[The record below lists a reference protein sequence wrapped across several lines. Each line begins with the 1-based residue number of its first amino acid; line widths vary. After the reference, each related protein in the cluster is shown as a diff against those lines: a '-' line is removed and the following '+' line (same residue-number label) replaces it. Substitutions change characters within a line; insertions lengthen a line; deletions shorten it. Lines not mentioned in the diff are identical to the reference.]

1 MGMNRSTQMKKVT
14 TEEAQK
20 FLIRPELWKFA
31 EKNELNAWVNNNDF
45 YWAQL
50 EKLQAFGIKINGGG
64 ASHIAKGCTPSRAVY
79 IVFWVFS
86 SMEALIR
93 SGFDYYS
100 AVQLIE
106 WIALVTIGNKVH
118 DNRLKQRTE
127 NVFSG
132 LGFPELGESDMIM
145 FFQKV
150 LPGIRSI
157 CGTIRYSGEHMKML
171 NKAAGRPE
179 QLSLP
184 LTFEQKSLR
193 EKVLARYDS
202 RCRREPGFWQRQWLD
217 NACKVLAEKFGMQR
231 EVAIDLIKMILIA
244 AREANSTQNHTS
256 HQQWK
261 YRTQDLLADL
271 GLSLDEPGTSKFFN
285 DLLVSIL
292 SEIDRVEDA
301 SFAARL
307 VTTGR

>member
-1 MGMNRSTQMKKVT
+1 MNRSKQMKKVT
-14 TEEAQK
+14 TEAAQK
-20 FLIRPELWKFA
+20 FLIRPEYWQIA
-31 EKNELNAWVNNNDF
+31 ETNELNARGNGF

-50 EKLQAFGIKINGGG
+50 EKLQAFGIKIDGGG

-79 IVFWVFS
+79 TMFWVLS

-93 SGFDYYS
+93 RGFGYYS

-106 WIALVTIGNKVH
+106 WITSVILGNKVH

-132 LGFPELGESDMIM
+132 LGFLELGEADVNMI

-157 CGTIRYSGEHMKML
+157 CGTIRYSGEHMNML

-179 QLSLP
+179 LPPLSSN
-184 LTFEQKSLR
+184 ERKALR
-193 EKVLARYDS
+193 DKVLAKYDN
-202 RCRREPGFWQRQWLD
+202 RCRREPDFWQRVWLD

-231 EVAIDLIKMILIA
+231 EVATDLVKMILIA
-244 AREANSTQNHTS
+244 AREANSTQNHSS

-285 DLLVSIL
+285 DLMVSIL
-292 SEIDRVEDA
+292 SEINRLEDA
-301 SFAARL
+301 TFAARA